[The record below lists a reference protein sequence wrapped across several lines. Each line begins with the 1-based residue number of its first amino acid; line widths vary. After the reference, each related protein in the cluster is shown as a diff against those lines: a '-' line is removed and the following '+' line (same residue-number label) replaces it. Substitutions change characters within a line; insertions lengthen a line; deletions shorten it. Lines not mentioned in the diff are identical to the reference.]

1 MQRTS
6 AALACFVFTCL
17 TFACAGQDVHPV
29 SGRRIAPVMGVGGA
43 DWLVRPE
50 RVEEEHPDEALDLI
64 GIPKGAVVADVGAGV
79 GYYSAKLA
87 KRVGPEGK
95 VYANDIQIE
104 MVERLKKN
112 LSQQNIG
119 NVVPV
124 LGAEDDPRLPKDAM
138 DLVLL
143 VDVYHE
149 FSKPVAMI
157 DHIRDSLKPGGRL
170 VLLEYRAEDP
180 DVPIRTEHKMSVKT
194 VRKELEPQG
203 LKFQKSIEKLPWQH
217 IIIFTK

>member
-1 MQRTS
+1 MRSFIAILFLCFTS
-6 AALACFVFTCL
+6 
-17 TFACAGQDVHPV
+17 FAAGQDVHPV
-29 SGRRIAPVMGVGGA
+29 SGRRIAPVMGMSGA
-43 DWLVRPE
+43 DWLTRTE

-64 GIPKGAVVADVGAGV
+64 GIPTGALVGDVGAGV

-87 KRVGPEGK
+87 IRIGPEGK
-95 VYANDIQIE
+95 VYANDIQIQ
-104 MVERLKKN
+104 MLERLRKN
-112 LSQQNIG
+112 MSEQKIT
-119 NVVPV
+119 NVIPV
-124 LGAEDDPRLPKDAM
+124 LGADDDPRLPKGQL
-138 DLVLL
+138 DLILL

-170 VLLEYRAEDP
+170 VLLEYREEDP
-180 DVPIRTEHKMSVKT
+180 DVPIRPEHKMSVKT

>member
-1 MQRTS
+1 MFRAGRSSGQRS
-6 AALACFVFTCL
+6 ADRALL
-17 TFACAGQDVHPV
+17 W
-29 SGRRIAPVMGVGGA
+29 GVGGA

-64 GIPKGAVVADVGAGV
+64 GIVKGSVVADVGAGV
-79 GYYSAKLA
+79 GYYTAKLA

-104 MVERLKKN
+104 MIERLKRN
-112 LSQQNIG
+112 MSQQKID
-119 NVVPV
+119 NVIPV
-124 LGAEDDPRLPKDAM
+124 LGAEDDPRLPRDAI

-180 DVPIRTEHKMSVKT
+180 RRSHPDRTQDVCEDGAERTGTAGTEVPE
-194 VRKELEPQG
+194 VD
-203 LKFQKSIEKLPWQH
+203 
-217 IIIFTK
+217 

>member
-1 MQRTS
+1 MRRFIPVFFLGFTL
-6 AALACFVFTCL
+6 LAI
-17 TFACAGQDVHPV
+17 GQDVHPV
-29 SGRRIAPVMGVGGA
+29 SGRRIAPVMGIGGA
-43 DWLVRPE
+43 DWLTRSE

-64 GIPKGAVVADVGAGV
+64 GISDGSVVADVGAGV

-87 KRVGPEGK
+87 VRVGPTGK
-95 VYANDIQIE
+95 VYANDIQIQ
-104 MVERLKKN
+104 MLERLQKN
-112 LSQQNIG
+112 MSQQKIT
-119 NVVPV
+119 NVIPV
-124 LGAEDDPRLPKDAM
+124 LGAEDDPRLPKGQM
-138 DLVLL
+138 DLVIL

-180 DVPIRTEHKMSVKT
+180 DVPIKPEHKMSVKT

>member
-1 MQRTS
+1 MQKLT
-6 AALACFVFTCL
+6 AAIVVFYGAL
-17 TFACAGQDVHPV
+17 FAANCVGQDVHPV
-29 SGRRIAPVMGVGGA
+29 SGRKIAQVMGIGGA
-43 DWLVRPE
+43 DWLTRTE

-64 GIPKGAVVADVGAGV
+64 GIPAGATVADVGAGV

-87 KRVGPEGK
+87 QRVGPQGK
-95 VYANDIQIE
+95 VYANDIQIQ
-104 MVERLKKN
+104 MLERLRKN
-112 LSQQNIG
+112 MSEQKIT

-124 LGAEDDPRLPKDAM
+124 LGADDDPRLPKDQM
-138 DLVLL
+138 DLILL

-180 DVPIRTEHKMSVKT
+180 DVPIKAEHKMSVKT

-217 IIIFTK
+217 IIVFTK

>member
-1 MQRTS
+1 MTRQLFGILAPTLALLTLTC
-6 AALACFVFTCL
+6 AA
-17 TFACAGQDVHPV
+17 QDTHPV
-29 SGRRIAPVMGVGGA
+29 SGRKIAPVMGIGGA
-43 DWLVRPE
+43 DWLVRNE

-64 GIPKGAVVADVGAGV
+64 GIPKGGLIGDVGAGV

-87 KRVGPEGK
+87 QRVGPEGK
-95 VYANDIQIE
+95 IYANDIQIQ
-104 MVERLKKN
+104 MLERLRKN
-112 LSQQNIG
+112 MSEQNIT
-119 NVVPV
+119 NVIPI
-124 LGAEDDPRLPKDAM
+124 LGADDDPRLPKAQL

-149 FSKPVAMI
+149 FSRPVAMI

-180 DVPIRTEHKMSVKT
+180 DVPIRPEHKMSVKT
-194 VRKELEPQG
+194 VRKELEPQA

-217 IIIFTK
+217 IIIFTR

>member
-1 MQRTS
+1 MRPFS
-6 AALACFVFTCL
+6 AALAVAAYAFVTL
-17 TFACAGQDVHPV
+17 SCAGQDVHPV
-29 SGRRIAPVMGVGGA
+29 SKRRIAPVMGIGGA

-87 KRVGPEGK
+87 KRVGPDGK

-104 MVERLKKN
+104 MLERLRKN
-112 LSQQNIG
+112 MSEQQIT
-119 NVVPV
+119 NVIPV
-124 LGAEDDPRLPKDAM
+124 LGAEDDPRLPKETL

-149 FSKPVAMI
+149 FSKPVQMI

-180 DVPIRTEHKMSVKT
+180 DVPIRPEHKMSVKT

-203 LKFQKSIEKLPWQH
+203 LTFQKSIEKLPWQH
-217 IIIFTK
+217 IIIFKK

>member
-1 MQRTS
+1 MRI
-6 AALACFVFTCL
+6 LLVFVLVSTA
-17 TFACAGQDVHPV
+17 FAQDVHPV

-43 DWLVRPE
+43 DWLVRNE

-64 GIPKGAVVADVGAGV
+64 GIPKGGTVGDVGAGV
-79 GYYSAKLA
+79 GYYSLKLA

-95 VYANDIQIE
+95 VYANDIQQGMID
-104 MVERLKKN
+104 RLR
-112 LSQQNIG
+112 QNMAAQHVTNII
-119 NVVPV
+119 PI
-124 LGAEDDPRLPKDAM
+124 LGGVDDPRLPKDQL
-138 DLVLL
+138 DLVML

-170 VLLEYRAEDP
+170 ILLEYRAEDP
-180 DVPIRTEHKMSVKT
+180 TVPIRPEHKMSVKM
-194 VRKELEPQG
+194 VRQELEPQG
-203 LKFQKSIEKLPWQH
+203 LKFEKSIEKLPWQH

>member
-1 MQRTS
+1 MTS
-6 AALACFVFTCL
+6 FLFRVFLFLALALPSV
-17 TFACAGQDVHPV
+17 AQDVHPV
-29 SGRRIAPVMGVGGA
+29 SGRKIAPVMGFGGA
-43 DWLVRPE
+43 DWLTRTE
-50 RVEEEHPDEALDLI
+50 RTEEEHPDEALDLI
-64 GIPKGAVVADVGAGV
+64 GVPSGAIVGDVGAGV

-87 KRVGPEGK
+87 ERVGPTGK
-95 VYANDIQIE
+95 VYANDIQIQ
-104 MVERLKKN
+104 MLERLQKRMQEQK
-112 LSQQNIG
+112 IT
-119 NVVPV
+119 NVISV
-124 LGAEDDPRLPKDAM
+124 LGAEDDPRLPKNAL

-157 DHIRDSLKPGGRL
+157 DHIRESLKPGGRL

-180 DVPIRTEHKMSVKT
+180 EVPIRPEHKMSVKT

>member
-1 MQRTS
+1 MRIFL
-6 AALACFVFTCL
+6 AAIFLITTC
-17 TFACAGQDVHPV
+17 ACAQDVHPV

-50 RVEEEHPDEALDLI
+50 RVEEEHPDEALNLI
-64 GIPKGAVVADVGAGV
+64 GIPKGGTVADVGAGV

-95 VYANDIQIE
+95 VYANDIQEGMI
-104 MVERLKKN
+104 ERLR
-112 LSQQNIG
+112 QNMAAQHIT
-119 NVVPV
+119 NVISV
-124 LGAEDDPRLPKDAM
+124 LGTEDDPKLPKDQM
-138 DLVLL
+138 DIVML

-149 FSKPVAMI
+149 FSKPVQMI

-170 VLLEYRAEDP
+170 ILLEYRAEDP
-180 DVPIRTEHKMSVKT
+180 SVPIRPEHKMSVKT
-194 VRKELEPQG
+194 VRQELEPQG

>member
-1 MQRTS
+1 
-6 AALACFVFTCL
+6 
-17 TFACAGQDVHPV
+17 
-29 SGRRIAPVMGVGGA
+29 MGVGGA

-64 GIPKGAVVADVGAGV
+64 GIVKGSVVADVGAGV
-79 GYYSAKLA
+79 GYYTAKLA

-104 MVERLKKN
+104 MIERLKRN
-112 LSQQNIG
+112 MSQQKID
-119 NVVPV
+119 NVIPV
-124 LGAEDDPRLPKDAM
+124 LGAEDDPRLPRDAI

>member
-1 MQRTS
+1 MQKL
-6 AALACFVFTCL
+6 LAISLLFFTAS
-17 TFACAGQDVHPV
+17 ACAQEVHPV
-29 SGRRIAPVMGVGGA
+29 SGRRIAPVMGIGGA
-43 DWLVRPE
+43 DWLVRNE

-64 GIPKGAVVADVGAGV
+64 GIPKGAFVGDVGAGV
-79 GYYSAKLA
+79 GYYTAKLA
-87 KRVGPEGK
+87 KRVGPDGK
-95 VYANDIQIE
+95 VYANDIQIQ
-104 MVERLKKN
+104 MLERLRKN
-112 LSQQNIG
+112 MSQQDIN
-119 NVVPV
+119 NVITV
-124 LGAEDDPRLPKDAM
+124 LGADDDPRLPKEKL
-138 DLVLL
+138 DLVIL

-180 DVPIRTEHKMSVKT
+180 EVPIRTEHKMSVKT

>member
-87 KRVGPEGK
+87 KRVGPQGK

-112 LSQQNIG
+112 LSQQNID
-119 NVVPV
+119 NVIPV